1 MDDDFQEEVK
11 FWIYRGCTG
20 GLMDLQDCLR
30 ILPILDFEQY
40 GFVFDG
46 SNKRQIM
53 R

>member
-1 MDDDFQEEVK
+1 MDDAFQEEVK

-20 GLMDLQDCLR
+20 GLMDCLR

-40 GFVFDG
+40 GLVFDG
-46 SNKRQIM
+46 SNKRQIK